1 MEKLILLISLL
12 VHIINIFWEVF
23 IMKKIWKIVIP
34 LTLLIIIASSIYF
47 INVQANGNNKY
58 IENEYNDVY
67 EESQKESY
75 EGTSSLK
82 ESSSDDYAVKKSTKL
97 P

>member
-1 MEKLILLISLL
+1 
-12 VHIINIFWEVF
+12 
-23 IMKKIWKIVIP
+23 MKKIWKIVIP

-58 IENEYNDVY
+58 MENEYNDVY

-75 EGTSSLK
+75 KGTSSLE